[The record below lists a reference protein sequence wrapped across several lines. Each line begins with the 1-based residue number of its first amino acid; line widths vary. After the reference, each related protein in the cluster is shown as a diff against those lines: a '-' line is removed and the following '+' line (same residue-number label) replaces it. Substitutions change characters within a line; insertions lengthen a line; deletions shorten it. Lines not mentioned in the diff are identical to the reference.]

1 MPICSDRSIRVLFR
15 GLLVLLLFSAG
26 SGLACAHAV
35 VVGSSP
41 GDNEVLTR
49 APDKV
54 VLRFDARIEKSL
66 TRLSL
71 TTSDGR
77 TIQLPPPVNED
88 GENPDRLVVPLPGL
102 GPGHYI
108 LRYKVLST
116 DGHATPGLL
125 RFSVAAGP

>member
-1 MPICSDRSIRVLFR
+1 MAMRSNRSVRVLFE
-15 GLLVLLLFSAG
+15 GLLVLLLFTA
-26 SGLACAHAV
+26 GLAGAHAV
-35 VVGSSP
+35 VVESSP
-41 GDNEVLTR
+41 GDNEVLAR
-49 APDKV
+49 SPREV

-77 TIQLPPPVNED
+77 TIPLPQPADKYGED
-88 GENPDRLVVPLPGL
+88 PDRLVIPLPGL

-125 RFSVAAGP
+125 RFSVAAEP